1 MPRGVAAVAGTTA
14 QTARAVTERGVSS
27 NDHVRAVGRAVS
39 ILEQFSLE
47 QPELT
52 FSEICAAVDLSKS
65 TTHRL
70 LSTLELE
77 GVLDY
82 DARTSHYR
90 LSLKVFRLGSVVG
103 KSMQLNTQADALL
116 EQLAEQTSETA
127 FMVVPDGDE
136 ALCLRRVD
144 GGQHVR
150 VLSLE
155 TGMRQAFNCGAAP
168 RVMLAHMAPERWE
181 HIVTGHTR
189 RMTEHSLV
197 TRGDLERDGR
207 EILERGY
214 AVSWEDVTLH
224 ACALGAPVYDENG
237 LVVAALSLSGIV
249 QHFMP
254 DTLPGMIRQVVAA
267 AAELSRR
274 LGYAAWSNA

>member
-1 MPRGVAAVAGTTA
+1 VA
-14 QTARAVTERGVSS
+14 ERDVSS

-47 QPELT
+47 RPELT
-52 FSEICAAVDLSKS
+52 FTEICAAVGLSKS

-77 GVLDY
+77 DVLEY
-82 DARTSHYR
+82 DARTSRYR

-103 KSMQLNTQADALL
+103 KSMQLTTQADALL
-116 EQLAEQTSETA
+116 EKLAEQTSETA

-150 VLSLE
+150 VLFLE

-168 RVMLAHMAPERWE
+168 RVMLAHMPPERWE
-181 HIVTGHTR
+181 HIVSAHTR
-189 RMTEHSLV
+189 SMTEHSLV
-197 TRGDLERDGR
+197 TREDLERDAG
-207 EILERGY
+207 EIRERGY

-224 ACALGAPVYDENG
+224 ACALGAPVHDENG
-237 LVVAALSLSGIV
+237 VVVAALSLSGIV
-249 QHFMP
+249 QHFTP
-254 DTLPGMIRQVVAA
+254 ETLPGLVRTVVDAA
-267 AAELSRR
+267 DELSRR
-274 LGYAAWSNA
+274 LGYASWGNA

>member
-1 MPRGVAAVAGTTA
+1 MA
-14 QTARAVTERGVSS
+14 EREVSS
-27 NDHVRAVGRAVS
+27 TDHVRAVGRAVA
-39 ILEQFSLE
+39 ILEQFSIE

-52 FSEICAAVDLSKS
+52 FSEICAAVGLSKS

-70 LSTLELE
+70 LCTLERE
-77 GVLDY
+77 GVLEY
-82 DARTSHYR
+82 DARTSRYR

-103 KSMQLNTQADALL
+103 SSMQLTTQADALL
-116 EQLAEQTSETA
+116 ERLAEDTSETA

-150 VLSLE
+150 VLFLE

-168 RVMLAHMAPERWE
+168 RVMLAHLSPDRWE
-181 HIVTGHTR
+181 EIVTSHVR

-197 TRGDLERDGR
+197 TRTDLERDAR
-207 EILERGY
+207 EIRERGY

-224 ACALGAPVYDENG
+224 ACALGAPVYDESG
-237 LVVAALSLSGIV
+237 AVAAALSLSGIV
-249 QHFMP
+249 QHFTP
-254 DTLPGMIRQVVAA
+254 NTLPGMVRKVVEAA
-267 AAELSRR
+267 DELSRR
-274 LGYAAWSNA
+274 LGYVAWSRT

>member
-1 MPRGVAAVAGTTA
+1 MEKAVA
-14 QTARAVTERGVSS
+14 EREVSS
-27 NDHVRAVGRAVS
+27 TDHVRAVGRAVA

-47 QPELT
+47 RPELT
-52 FSEICAAVDLSKS
+52 FSEICAAVGLSKS

-70 LSTLELE
+70 LSTLERE

-82 DARTSHYR
+82 DVRTSRYR

-103 KSMQLNTQADALL
+103 ASMQLTTQADALL
-116 EQLAEQTSETA
+116 EQLAEETSETA

-150 VLSLE
+150 VLFLE

-168 RVMLAHMAPERWE
+168 RVLLAHLPPERWE
-181 HIVTGHTR
+181 HIVTSHTR

-197 TRGDLERDGR
+197 TRIDLELDAS
-207 EILERGY
+207 EIRERGY
-214 AVSWEDVTLH
+214 AVSWEDVTPH
-224 ACALGAPVYDENG
+224 ACALGAPVRDESG
-237 LVVAALSLSGIV
+237 VVVAALSLSGIV
-249 QHFMP
+249 QHFTP
-254 DTLPGMIRQVVAA
+254 DTLPGMVRKVVDA

-274 LGYAAWSNA
+274 LGYVSWSQA